1 MWYILNVIIIIICI
15 ITRVYCIIVTLK
27 ALKYPKY
34 FYEGNPIMKKIFSWR
49 CGKILGIIFSFLY
62 LIMIFVFNFILQKI
76 SPGLIWIFTIS
87 TLVLLVI
94 CIYDFINNIYLFRYY
109 KEVVKNE

>member
-1 MWYILNVIIIIICI
+1 MWYILNIIIIIICI
-15 ITRVYCIIVTLK
+15 ITRVYCITVTLK
-27 ALKYPKY
+27 ALKYPDY
-34 FYEGNPIMKKIFSWR
+34 FYEGNPIMKKIFSWKY
-49 CGKILGIIFSFLY
+49 GKILGIIFSFLY

-109 KEVVKNE
+109 KEV